1 MQAKTTTTAGA
12 TIVSQRKAATLLQVG
27 MAALLGVFLVW
38 GAGFSPIA
46 AVHNAAHDARHSN
59 GFPCH

>member
-38 GAGFSPIA
+38 GAGFSPSA